1 MYWELILNAWVFVWH
16 ARFMCCG
23 CCCNQRWYTSVSIS
37 CWHSLFNNIGYCQRC
52 AAPIRLVR
60 WKGIGSH
67 CYCMGSTHI
76 KICRGWY
83 FLRSAQL
90 MCFQIK
96 FIKIQSHTQNGKY
109 LTFVHFHIR
118 LNIII
123 CSTRVGAITMFHRWC
138 LQLHRWMWMITQ
150 INLIVVITVTYLTN
164 LVLLDRLNW
173 YG

>member
-1 MYWELILNAWVFVWH
+1 MQVYWELTLNAWVFVWH

-118 LNIII
+118 LNIIFALRESELSR
-123 CSTRVGAITMFHRWC
+123 CSIDDVCNCIGGCGW
-138 LQLHRWMWMITQ
+138 LPK
-150 INLIVVITVTYLTN
+150 LI
-164 LVLLDRLNW
+164 
-173 YG
+173 